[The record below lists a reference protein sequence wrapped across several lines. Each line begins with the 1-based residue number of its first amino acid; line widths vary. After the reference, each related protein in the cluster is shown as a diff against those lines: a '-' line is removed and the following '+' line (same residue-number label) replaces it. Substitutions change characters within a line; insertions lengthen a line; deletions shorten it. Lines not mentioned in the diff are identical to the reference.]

1 MAALTEAWGSF
12 SFSTDDLPRAARA
25 AAVRELHEHTSLPSK
40 IEPLE
45 PLNNASVRVTI
56 VKHALPGLGIMFGT
70 LGGVR
75 QAARPKGSSLGED
88 DDLLLAVNL
97 CGTSIVRQDGH
108 EITLHSGN
116 AMLAT
121 RGPAGFSLTRPK
133 ATRFL
138 GFRVP
143 RGAIAPLVGR
153 LDETPIQ
160 LVPGGDT
167 LRLLINYANAIIQ
180 EAPLVGAALRHVAV
194 THLHDLIAV
203 AVGATRDGR
212 AIADGRGI
220 AAARLRAVITDI
232 IEHLDEFDLSVAG
245 IAERQRVTPRYIH
258 KLFEGEGLT
267 FSEFVLNR
275 RLACAHR
282 LLSHPRQGYR
292 TISSVAYEVGFSDLS
307 HFNRAFRR
315 RYGATPSEV
324 RQSAMPIVLARS
336 PSLRR

>member
-1 MAALTEAWGSF
+1 MAALTETSGSF
-12 SFSTDDLPRAARA
+12 WFSTDDLPRAARA
-25 AAVRELHEHTSLPSK
+25 AAVRELHENTSLPGR

-45 PLNNASVRVTI
+45 PLDNASVRVAI
-56 VKHALPGLGIMFGT
+56 VKHALPGLSIMFGT

-75 QAARPKGSSLGED
+75 QAARARGSSLAED

-97 CGTSIVRQDGH
+97 CGTSIVRQDGR
-108 EITLHSGN
+108 EMTLHSGN

-138 GFRVP
+138 GFRIP
-143 RGAIAPLVGR
+143 RGAIAPLVGK

-160 LVPGGDT
+160 FVPGGET
-167 LRLLINYANAIIQ
+167 IRLLINYANAFIK
-180 EAPLVGAALRHVAV
+180 EAPLASAELRHVAV
-194 THLHDLIAV
+194 SHLHDLIAV

-232 IEHLDEFDLSVAG
+232 TEHLDEFDLSVAR
-245 IAERQRVTPRYIH
+245 IAERQGVTPRYIH

-267 FSEFVLNR
+267 FSEFVLGR
-275 RLACAHR
+275 RLARAHR
-282 LLSHPRQGYR
+282 LLGHPRQGYR
-292 TISSVAYEVGFSDLS
+292 TISSVAYDVGFSDLS

-324 RQSAMPIVLARS
+324 RQSATPIALARRE
-336 PSLRR
+336 SLRR